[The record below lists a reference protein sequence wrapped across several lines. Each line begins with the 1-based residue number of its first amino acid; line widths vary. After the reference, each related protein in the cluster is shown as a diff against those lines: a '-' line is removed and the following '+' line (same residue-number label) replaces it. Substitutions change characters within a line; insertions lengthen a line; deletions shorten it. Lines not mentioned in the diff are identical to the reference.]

1 MLLWAGLLACLSTV
15 LAVPIFAPL
24 YQAAFHAPV
33 AVQPITYPR
42 YVFNYGVK
50 DPHTGDIKSQQE
62 ERNGDVVR
70 GSYSLV
76 EPDGSTRTVTY
87 TADDHNGF
95 NAVVHKTGHYTHPV
109 RVHTPALPPAVP
121 LVPSLPVP
129 AFFG

>member
-1 MLLWAGLLACLSTV
+1 MLLRAGLLACVSTV
-15 LAVPIFAPL
+15 LAVPIFAPV
-24 YQAAFHAPV
+24 YQTAIH

-42 YVFNYGVK
+42 YAFNYGVK

-95 NAVVHKTGHYTHPV
+95 NAVVRKTGHYTHPV
-109 RVHTPALPPAVP
+109 RVHTSALAPAVP
-121 LVPSLPVP
+121 LIPSLPVP